1 VKQVRPHLFVL
12 CVLSAVLLTGMH
24 VTFRNALTDLR
35 FGWLSRSAT
44 GDVVLAAIDSPSIEK
59 VGVWP
64 WPRRIYAELIDKL
77 RAAGASDI
85 VFDVDFSA
93 PSDPQSDAAFAEALR
108 KAGGSI
114 VLPSFQQLAGNR
126 ENGKIV
132 HVNRPISPFRKNSW
146 SALVNVAVEPDG
158 LVRRYS
164 FGEVIDREFV
174 PSLAALL
181 AGKYETKEPPFLI
194 DFSIRAGSI
203 PAISLVD
210 LLHGDRAALEKI
222 RAKKV
227 VVGGTALELGDR
239 FNVPNGRV
247 ISGALLQIVAT
258 ESILQ
263 GRTLHASSD
272 FAALGGLAAL
282 ALLMAL
288 LWRRRSYVRVA
299 VLIGF
304 AAVVECGAVLMQLKL
319 PFVLDTSLYHVA
331 VIAYLAA
338 LTLDEIDFRG
348 LLGRIAERR
357 FQLIAMSLGDG
368 LACADRNGRI
378 TVWNRGAA
386 AIFGYEAGE
395 MIGEPLDRISAA
407 PFSILGL
414 PREALQISGGK
425 VMELVGR
432 RKNGEAFALEACFSA
447 WQGSDG
453 IQFGAI
459 LRDISLKKR
468 ELERIR
474 YLAAYDPLTGLPNR
488 TTLREHLEE
497 KISEAI
503 TGEFELVLLVLGLDR
518 FKDINDT
525 HGTAY
530 GDEVLCAVSRRL
542 RELTETGG
550 MVARLGGDEF
560 AIVIKGVNLAQR
572 AENLCKKINA
582 AFGKIVLSGGERQF
596 RATCGI
602 GIAIYPRDCGSTNEL
617 LANADLALRRAKA
630 AGRGKHVLFQH
641 AIRAEFEARLS
652 LEAELER
659 AAELGEFEL
668 FYQPQIDLTDGRLL
682 GAEALLR
689 WRHPERGLLAPAD
702 FISVLNAS
710 SISSV
715 VGQWVLET
723 ACRQGYLWQ
732 QKGRGIRIAVNL
744 AASQLQSNDFVN
756 TLTTALRETRFLP
769 ALLELEITEDTLL
782 GDDEQLIDIFRD
794 IQNLGVSVAFDD
806 YGTGYANLSYLKKF
820 SFDTLKIDRS
830 FVRELREGSDDAA
843 IVAST
848 IDLSKLLGLAV
859 VAEGIEDRATA
870 DLLRKMGCGQGQGYY
885 FSRPIPSAEFERKYF
900 SKEPLLSVVKSA
912 ATAA

>member
-1 VKQVRPHLFVL
+1 
-12 CVLSAVLLTGMH
+12 MH
-24 VTFRNALTDLR
+24 TTFQNALTDLR
-35 FGWLSRSAT
+35 FGWFSRPAT
-44 GDVVLAAIDSPSIEK
+44 GDVVLAAIDSSSIEK

-64 WPRRIYAELIDKL
+64 WSRRIYAELIDKL
-77 RAAGASDI
+77 RAAGAGDI
-85 VFDVDFSA
+85 AFDVDFSA

-108 KAGGSI
+108 IAGGSV
-114 VLPSFQQLAGNR
+114 VLPSFQQLARNR
-126 ENGKIV
+126 EDGKIV

-164 FGEVIDREFV
+164 FGEVVDREFV

-194 DFSIRAGSI
+194 DFGIRADSI
-203 PAISLVD
+203 PIISFAD
-210 LLHGDRAALEKI
+210 LLRGDRAALEKI
-222 RAKKV
+222 RAKKI

-263 GRTLHASSD
+263 GRTLRASSD
-272 FAALGGLAAL
+272 LVALGGLAAL
-282 ALLMAL
+282 ALVMAL
-288 LWRRRSYVRVA
+288 LWRRGSRVRIA

-304 AAVVECGAVLMQLKL
+304 AAIVECGAVVLQWKL
-319 PFVLDTSLYHVA
+319 PFVLNTSLYHVA
-331 VIAYLAA
+331 VAAYLAA
-338 LTLDEIDFRG
+338 LTLDEIDFRD

-368 LACADRNGRI
+368 LACADRHGRI

-395 MIGEPLDRISAA
+395 MIGKPLDEISAM

-425 VMELVGR
+425 VMELEGR

-474 YLAAYDPLTGLPNR
+474 YLAAYDTLTGLPNR

-497 KISEAI
+497 KLAETI
-503 TGEFELVLLVLGLDR
+503 TDECELVLLVLGLDR
-518 FKDINDT
+518 FKDVNDT
-525 HGTAY
+525 HGAAC
-530 GDEVLCAVSRRL
+530 GDEMLCAVSRRL

-560 AIVIKGVNLAQR
+560 AIVIKGVNLAAR
-572 AENLCKKINA
+572 AENLCGKINA
-582 AFGKIVLSGGERQF
+582 AFGNIALSGGERQI

-602 GIAIYPRDCGSTNEL
+602 GIAIYPRDCGSADEI
-617 LANADLALRRAKA
+617 LANADLALHSAKA
-630 AGRGKHVLFQH
+630 AGRGKQVLFRH
-641 AIRAEFEARLS
+641 EIRAEFEARLR

-668 FYQPQIDLTDGRLL
+668 FYQPQIDLNDGKLL

-702 FISVLNAS
+702 FIAVLNAS
-710 SISSV
+710 SISSA
-715 VGQWVLET
+715 VGRWVLET
-723 ACRQGYLWQ
+723 ACRQGHLWQ

-744 AASQLQSNDFVN
+744 AASQLQTNDFVN
-756 TLTTALRETRFLP
+756 TLVTVLRDTRFLP

-782 GDDEQLIDIFRD
+782 GDDEQLMDIFRE
-794 IQNLGVSVAFDD
+794 IQNIGVNVAFDD
-806 YGTGYANLSYLKKF
+806 YGTGYASLSYLKKF

-859 VAEGIEDRATA
+859 VAEGIEDRATG
-870 DLLRKMGCGQGQGYY
+870 DLLRKMGCSQGQGYY
-885 FSRPIPSAEFERKYF
+885 FSRPIPAAEFEQKYF
-900 SKEPLLSVVKSA
+900 SSERSLSVVKSA

>member
-12 CVLSAVLLTGMH
+12 CVLAAVLLTGMH
-24 VTFRNALTDLR
+24 TTFQNALTDLR
-35 FGWLSRSAT
+35 FGWLSRPAT
-44 GDVVLAAIDSPSIEK
+44 GDIVLAAIDSSSIEK

-64 WPRRIYAELIDKL
+64 WPRRIYAQLIDQL
-77 RAAGASDI
+77 RAAGAGEI

-108 KAGGSI
+108 KAGGSV

-126 ENGKIV
+126 ENGKAV
-132 HVNRPISPFRKNSW
+132 HVNRPIPAFRKNSW

-158 LVRRYS
+158 LVRRYA
-164 FGEVIDREFV
+164 FGEALDGEFV

-181 AGKYETKEPPFLI
+181 AGKFETKEPPFLV
-194 DFSIRAGSI
+194 DFGIRADSI

-210 LLHGDRAALEKI
+210 LLQGDRAALEKI
-222 RAKKV
+222 RAKKI

-239 FNVPNGRV
+239 FNVPNGGV

-263 GRTLHASSD
+263 GRALRASSD
-272 FAALGGLAAL
+272 FVALGGLAAL
-282 ALLMAL
+282 ALVMTL
-288 LWRRRSYVRVA
+288 LWRRRSHVRIA

-304 AAVVECGAVLMQLKL
+304 AAIVECGAAFLQWKL

-331 VIAYLAA
+331 VAAYLAA
-338 LTLDEIDFRG
+338 LTLDEIDFRD

-368 LACADRNGRI
+368 LVCADRNGRI

-386 AIFGYEAGE
+386 AIFGYEARE
-395 MIGEPLDRISAA
+395 MIGGPLDEISAV

-414 PREALQISGGK
+414 PREALQIPGGK
-425 VMELVGR
+425 VMELEGR
-432 RKNGEAFALEACFSA
+432 RKSGETFALEACFSA

-474 YLAAYDPLTGLPNR
+474 YLAAYDTLTGLPNR

-497 KISEAI
+497 KLAETI
-503 TGEFELVLLVLGLDR
+503 TDECELVLLVLGLDR
-518 FKDINDT
+518 FKDVNDT
-525 HGTAY
+525 HGAAC
-530 GDEVLCAVSRRL
+530 GDEMLCAVSRRL
-542 RELTETGG
+542 RKLTETGG

-560 AIVIKGVNLAQR
+560 AIVIKGVNLAGR
-572 AENLCKKINA
+572 AENLCGRINA
-582 AFGKIVLSGGERQF
+582 AFGKIVLSDERQF

-602 GIAIYPRDCGSTNEL
+602 GIAIYPHDCGSANEL
-617 LANADLALRRAKA
+617 LANADLALHSAKA
-630 AGRGKHVLFQH
+630 AGRGKHILFQH
-641 AIRAEFEARLS
+641 TIRAEFEARLS

-668 FYQPQIDLTDGRLL
+668 FYQPQIDLNDGRLL

-702 FISVLNAS
+702 FIAALNAS
-710 SISSV
+710 SISSA
-715 VGQWVLET
+715 VGRWVLET
-723 ACRQGYLWQ
+723 ACRQGHLWQ

-756 TLTTALRETRFLP
+756 TLISVLRETRFLP

-782 GDDEQLIDIFRD
+782 GDGEQLIDIFRD
-794 IQNLGVSVAFDD
+794 IQNLGVNVAFDD
-806 YGTGYANLSYLKKF
+806 YGTGYASLSYLKKF

-885 FSRPIPSAEFERKYF
+885 FSRPIPAAEFERKYF
-900 SKEPLLSVVKSA
+900 STERSLSVVKSA